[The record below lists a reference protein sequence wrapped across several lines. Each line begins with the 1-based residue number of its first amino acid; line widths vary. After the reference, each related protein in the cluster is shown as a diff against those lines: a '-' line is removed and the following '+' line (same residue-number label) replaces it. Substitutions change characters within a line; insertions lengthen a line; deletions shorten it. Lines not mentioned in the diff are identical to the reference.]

1 VRTQSTK
8 RKSVR
13 RLQPEPLPIEYSCID
28 PEEATHLFDYLNG
41 AASDLDKES
50 LTAHLGLCF
59 SCQEAVARRKNLDK
73 VLLQQILVDQ
83 TH

>member
-73 VLLQQILVDQ
+73 ALLGQILVDQ